1 MEVDIINNGVMTE
14 SEIAALQENISF
26 FIQTPLGSLPQRR
39 DYGINAEIFDEPF
52 DSFRM
57 KATVDIV
64 TGLRKHFGV
73 NPERIQIT
81 KNKDGQAKLK
91 LEFGVAEQRR

>member
-64 TGLRKHFGV
+64 TGLRKHCGV

-91 LEFGVAEQRR
+91 LEFGGAEQRR